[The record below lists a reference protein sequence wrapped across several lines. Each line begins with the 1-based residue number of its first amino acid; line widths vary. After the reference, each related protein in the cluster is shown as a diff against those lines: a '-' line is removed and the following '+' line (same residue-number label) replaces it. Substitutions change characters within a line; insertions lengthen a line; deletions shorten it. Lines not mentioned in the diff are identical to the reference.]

1 MFIKASLPA
10 VLVMS
15 ALLVCAG
22 CASSPKS
29 RIAKNRAEFETY
41 PADVQTLI
49 RKGEVRVGFTPA
61 QVRLALGEPDRV
73 LTRTNEAG
81 VSDVWIYQEK
91 RSRIGLGV
99 GFGVGGGPVGAG
111 AGVGSGESAYDDE
124 RMRVVFAA
132 GRVAVIDQF
141 TE

>member
-1 MFIKASLPA
+1 MA
-10 VLVMS
+10 VV
-15 ALLVCAG
+15 ALLLGAG
-22 CASSPKS
+22 CSSSPGS
-29 RIAKNRAEFETY
+29 RISKNRAEFESY
-41 PADVQTLI
+41 PADVQAVI

-73 LTRTNEAG
+73 LMRTSEAG
-81 VSDVWIYQEK
+81 ASDVWIYQEK

-111 AGVGSGESAYDDE
+111 AGVGSGGSAYDDE
-124 RMRVVFAA
+124 KMRVVFTA
-132 GRVAVIDQF
+132 GRVAAIDQF